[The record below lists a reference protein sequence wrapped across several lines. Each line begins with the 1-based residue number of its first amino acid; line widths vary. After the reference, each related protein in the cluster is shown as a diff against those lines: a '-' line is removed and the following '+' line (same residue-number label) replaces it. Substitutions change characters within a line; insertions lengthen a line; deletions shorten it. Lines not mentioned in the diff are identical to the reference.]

1 MRRAGFG
8 LGIAENYAVGPMSL
22 FAPFE
27 HLGAARHRARRW
39 PEPTTARRHARRGWR
54 TRPSARRC
62 WQHATRPTRGRERAF
77 TSASARAGAL
87 PRRACASA
95 SLVPSPQPRLTPAPQ
110 PPSRSARGLHAPARR
125 RGLPRGATSAWVCT
139 TAGLLAR
146 QVRRP
151 PRALRPAPREKTEG
165 ARVSSCEPRGS
176 LSRSPKAKVGPA
188 GRAGRPG
195 ARSATEHARTWLRR
209 ARCPQSRERGR
220 AGRAGRGR
228 SLEHSR
234 TSSSVRVVARVAWV
248 ARERGRDSPPIARP
262 EGLSGKTADRPCAG
276 NSRPIR
282 ARSSYGE
289 AGLAYCGSS
298 TPVRPPPLGVAG
310 AIHGPRHSSGDAL
323 CFEVVEELAQK
334 IQGG

>member
-1 MRRAGFG
+1 M
-8 LGIAENYAVGPMSL
+8 AV
-22 FAPFE
+22 
-27 HLGAARHRARRW
+27 ARTWPCADASWYSSRARSSSFS
-39 PEPTTARRHARRGWR
+39 TAPA
-54 TRPSARRC
+54 PVVVA
-62 WQHATRPTRGRERAF
+62 ERALRVGVR
-77 TSASARAGAL
+77 ARDARL
-87 PRRACASA
+87 Q
-95 SLVPSPQPRLTPAPQ
+95 LV
-110 PPSRSARGLHAPARR
+110 GLHAPARR

-289 AGLAYCGSS
+289 AGLACCGSS

-310 AIHGPRHSSGDAL
+310 AIRAT
-323 CFEVVEELAQK
+323 AQLTRCVL
-334 IQGG
+334 